1 MKIREAKDKELWIK
15 HLQIIIDGCK
25 REFEVDGI
33 EEIKR
38 IKKLPCML
46 QYEEIIDE
54 NGNIKKIKKD
64 FPLFIKYTRKI
75 SYTKNGKE
83 IDWGIISESKHKL
96 HSRISDEYNCPM
108 NYLQIALNDIKR
120 MPLIKTIPNDKFI
133 IHKENNGNQRQIS
146 KILNLCYELE
156 SFNNKDNDAE
166 NYLLKLNEMVDII
179 SNLRIGNMNTMTRLV
194 EMALNTVTISA
205 KKKEVSKYTRTILKL
220 LYKSHPQKFLS
231 CFVDKKVS

>member
-46 QYEEIIDE
+46 QYDEIIDE

-64 FPLFIKYTRKI
+64 FPLFIKYIRKI
-75 SYTKNGKE
+75 SYTKNGRE
-83 IDWGIISESKHKL
+83 IDWGIISEAKHKL

-108 NYLQIALNDIKR
+108 NYLQIALDDIKR
-120 MPLIKTIPNDKFI
+120 MPLIKTLPNDQFI
-133 IHKENNGNQRQIS
+133 IHREGKANPYQVS
-146 KILNLCYELE
+146 KILSLCNELE
-156 SFNNKDNDAE
+156 ELNKTENDIDD
-166 NYLLKLNEMVDII
+166 YMCKLNDIVDVVSKLKI
-179 SNLRIGNMNTMTRLV
+179 NNVKTMTRLI
-194 EMALNTVTISA
+194 EIALNSSNLGGRRRNTC
-205 KKKEVSKYTRTILKL
+205 KYSRTILKL
-220 LYKSHPQKFLS
+220 LYRTQPEKFLS
-231 CFVDKKVS
+231 SFISG